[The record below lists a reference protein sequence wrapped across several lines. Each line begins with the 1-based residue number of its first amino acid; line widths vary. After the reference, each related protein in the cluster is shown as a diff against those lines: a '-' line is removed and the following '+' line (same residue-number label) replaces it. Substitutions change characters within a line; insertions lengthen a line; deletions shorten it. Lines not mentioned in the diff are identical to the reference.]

1 MQRVLGRPV
10 STLPSS
16 QPSDQVIRTAVAA
29 KCIITTSRSAAVC
42 GGIAALARRW
52 TNTAAADRCYPYT
65 TAAAVDTCRLL
76 SGRNQSATI
85 NVWRDAGSIHLTAAA
100 AAASNDPLQHDSRNA
115 AAIVATNYGL
125 RTHLATADA
134 VHYANGS
141 HLSVQHGHRYEPSA
155 ACLAIGLR
163 RASQLVTIDIIV
175 AAVAVPPYYVK
186 LHGQYDQGCSC

>member
-10 STLPSS
+10 STLLSS

-52 TNTAAADRCYPYT
+52 TNTAAADRSYPYT
-65 TAAAVDTCRLL
+65 PAAAAIDTCWLL

-100 AAASNDPLQHDSRNA
+100 ATASNDPLQHDSRNA
-115 AAIVATNYGL
+115 AAIIATNYGL
-125 RTHLATADA
+125 RTHLAAADA

-163 RASQLVTIDIIV
+163 RAS
-175 AAVAVPPYYVK
+175 
-186 LHGQYDQGCSC
+186 